1 MRQLIQ
7 GSYGAAAGMITLNV
21 LIGKITFAQAYLLVF
36 LEMIF
41 YTVNRVVI
49 IDVLKAVDV
58 GGAIT
63 LHMFAAYFGIICN
76 FYFKPR
82 RAIIDEF
89 EQGKGQYN
97 SNTIALI
104 GTLFLFCYWPS
115 FNSALLTG
123 VA

>member
-89 EQGKGQYN
+89 EQGKG
-97 SNTIALI
+97 
-104 GTLFLFCYWPS
+104 
-115 FNSALLTG
+115 
-123 VA
+123 